1 MLLKFLKQYITTN
14 PTKLVK
20 EFNENNINTIKLE
33 IYPVQMNTNGNSSK
47 LNETHPSITS
57 VKQNF
62 V

>member
-33 IYPVQMNTNGNSSK
+33 IYPVQMNRNGNSSK

>member
-33 IYPVQMNTNGNSSK
+33 IYPVQMNTNSNSSK
-47 LNETHPSITS
+47 LNETHSSITS